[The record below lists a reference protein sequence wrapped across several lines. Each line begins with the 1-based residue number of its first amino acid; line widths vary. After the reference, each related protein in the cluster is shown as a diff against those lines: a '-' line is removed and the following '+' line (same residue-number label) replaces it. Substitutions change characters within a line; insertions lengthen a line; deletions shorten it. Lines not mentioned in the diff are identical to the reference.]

1 MGLLH
6 FLFGGGH
13 PDPQAAPPPHQFGY
27 DPSGYLTPQMNGGG
41 APVAP
46 PPPQAP
52 APGSLVSQV
61 AQQAPAAP
69 ANQPPPQA
77 PPQAPQTPQDPN
89 SPITVSAPSGD
100 TWKPHKAG
108 ILGQI
113 ADYLLD
119 THFGK
124 ENVRR
129 NMAGALEHINSDPQ
143 EAVRRMA
150 MVDPQEAEKLYTSVT
165 REMHQTAMEKH
176 QNDVYG
182 NMAENQAMTVARNM
196 ATYATPANQAAVSA
210 GITRYLQAKGVNQ
223 SLIDTIPTPDGSPDD
238 FKMFAQGGIPAGK
251 QASLVESHE
260 NHTNQHIDR
269 VSGQGIQRER
279 NQILREQGSQR
290 IGIAEQNSGI
300 AQQNAV
306 TASRNADTAAYRAS
320 IYAKANGGLPT
331 QQAPDGSVLVPSKD
345 GKTAVRFMKDGRKA
359 QYARGKDNNHWVF
372 THQMVTKDEKPTG
385 VEEADPYAVPIG

>member
-41 APVAP
+41 APEAS

-77 PPQAPQTPQDPN
+77 PPQAPQDPN

-196 ATYATPANQAAVSA
+196 ATLATPENAPAVSA
-210 GITRYLQAKGVNQ
+210 RITQFLQAKGVNQ
-223 SLIDTIPTPDGSPDD
+223 SLIDTIPAPDGSPDD
-238 FKMFAQGGIPAGK
+238 FKMFAQGGVPVGK
-251 QASLVESHE
+251 QISVNEQVR
-260 NHTNQHIDR
+260 NHGVQHQDR
-269 VSGQGIQRER
+269 VAGQGIQRER
-279 NQILREQGSQR
+279 NQIMREQGSQR
-290 IGIAEQNSGI
+290 IGIAEQNSEIARTNSGI
-300 AQQNAV
+300 AQQNA
-306 TASRNADTAAYRAS
+306 DTAASRAAV
-320 IYAKANGGLPT
+320 YAKLNGGQPV
-331 QQAPDGSVLVPSKD
+331 QKAPDGSALVPDKTGS
-345 GKTAVRFMKDGRKA
+345 TAVRFMKDGRKA
-359 QYARGKDNNHWVF
+359 LYVRAQDGHHWVF
-372 THQMVTKDEKPTG
+372 SHQMIGRDEKAKG
-385 VEEADPYAVPIG
+385 VIDPNVDDNANEN